1 MHLDPSSPHYQDNKS
16 NSSDHSRRRRRP
28 PFTPAI
34 KVVVAG
40 VPGAGAHFVLGVVVG
55 AAAVLV
61 PAAQSVVAGEAP
73 AVPVQAVA
81 RLHWI
86 GRKMWGNYSDADL
99 FI

>member
-1 MHLDPSSPHYQDNKS
+1 M
-16 NSSDHSRRRRRP
+16 
-28 PFTPAI
+28 
-34 KVVVAG
+34 
-40 VPGAGAHFVLGVVVG
+40 LGVVVG